1 MLELR
6 LQDLLSLCSSLD
18 LISPGYGRKQN
29 AARMSAE
36 EKLALYLDNVQR
48 FTTEMLNKLQ
58 LFLLEWSFGTCDLN
72 KNRHLLAPVFY
83 YFQLKIFVKKLC

>member
-48 FTTEMLNKLQ
+48 FTSEMLNKLQ
-58 LFLLEWSFGTCDLN
+58 RFLLEWSFWSCHLN
-72 KNRHLLAPVFY
+72 KNRRYTSTGFLF
-83 YFQLKIFVKKLC
+83 FSIKDFR

>member
-6 LQDLLSLCSSLD
+6 LQDLKSLCSSLD

-36 EKLALYLDNVQR
+36 EKLALYLINVQR
-48 FTTEMLNKLQ
+48 FTTEMLNNL
-58 LFLLEWSFGTCDLN
+58 
-72 KNRHLLAPVFY
+72 
-83 YFQLKIFVKKLC
+83 

>member
-48 FTTEMLNKLQ
+48 FTSEMLNKLQ
-58 LFLLEWSFGTCDLN
+58 RFLLEWSFWSCYLN
-72 KNRHLLAPVFY
+72 KTGAIRAPVFY
-83 YFQLKIFVKKLC
+83 FLQLKIFVKKLC

>member
-18 LISPGYGRKQN
+18 LISPGYGCRQN

-36 EKLALYLDNVQR
+36 EKLALYLTNVQR
-48 FTTEMLNKLQ
+48 FTTEMLNKMLRPS
-58 LFLLEWSFGTCDLN
+58 LKLN
-72 KNRHLLAPVFY
+72 ASN
-83 YFQLKIFVKKLC
+83 

>member
-36 EKLALYLDNVQR
+36 EKLALYLINVQR
-48 FTTEMLNKLQ
+48 FTTEMLNNL
-58 LFLLEWSFGTCDLN
+58 
-72 KNRHLLAPVFY
+72 
-83 YFQLKIFVKKLC
+83 